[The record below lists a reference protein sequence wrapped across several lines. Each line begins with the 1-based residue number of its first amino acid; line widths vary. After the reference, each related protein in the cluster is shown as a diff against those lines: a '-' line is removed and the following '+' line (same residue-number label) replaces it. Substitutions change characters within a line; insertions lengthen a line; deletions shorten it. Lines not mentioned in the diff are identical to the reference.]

1 MTIWEVIVMPFMG
14 DRLREARE
22 KKNIS
27 LLQLGEMCG
36 TSKSIISRY
45 ERGIRFPKHEM
56 LENLARAV
64 SVDVDYLMGKT
75 DVPFAMK
82 AEEDIFA
89 GLSPKEKALFMA
101 LRELPPDEYEKK
113 MEEIILFL
121 DNYNE

>member
-1 MTIWEVIVMPFMG
+1 MPFMG

-75 DVPFAMK
+75 DVPLAMK

-101 LRELPPDEYEKK
+101 LRELPPEEYEKK
-113 MEEIILFL
+113 MEEIILFI
-121 DNYNE
+121 DNYN

>member
-1 MTIWEVIVMPFMG
+1 MPFIG

-64 SVDVDYLMGKT
+64 SVDIDYLMGKT
-75 DVPFAMK
+75 DVPITMK
-82 AEEDIFA
+82 PKEDIFA
-89 GLSPKEKALFMA
+89 GLSEKEIELFELLRALPPEEFEKAVE
-101 LRELPPDEYEKK
+101 EL
-113 MEEIILFL
+113 ILFV
-121 DNYNE
+121 DNFDKENPQQ